1 MNKRLCF
8 SCGKLGHNSI
18 RCPLNDEVAKAL
30 VGDGDG
36 DEPTAFALEAAYDR
50 DVERVTAETGCIEE
64 VKKIVTDSP
73 GRQVCFTGH
82 SLGAAV
88 AAIFALHVLA
98 GLGGQDRRRVRCST
112 LPSAL
117 SLVPS

>member
-1 MNKRLCF
+1 MPTSPPQTGGREGGREGVLEGVF
-8 SCGKLGHNSI
+8 EGDICGLHS
-18 RCPLNDEVAKAL
+18 EVLAE
-30 VGDGDG
+30 VGVHSGFY
-36 DEPTAFALEAAYDR
+36 ARFL
-50 DVERVTAETGCIEE
+50 ETGCIEE